1 MTVIL
6 AERPALPCA
15 PEHSHDES
23 WFSGFYE
30 ATFESAY
37 RYACMLTRDA
47 DLASDVTADV
57 FVRAWVHRSTLKASA
72 SPIAWVLTVTR
83 NRVND
88 EFRSRKVTVNLDQ
101 IAEPEDSS
109 PADIEPELSD
119 AQKAFIRGSIERL
132 TPEQQQVVFLRF
144 YQQLPHEQVARELGR
159 TPNAVRAI
167 QFRALARLRKLM
179 EAARVV

>member
-1 MTVIL
+1 M
-6 AERPALPCA
+6 
-15 PEHSHDES
+15 
-23 WFSGFYE
+23 
-30 ATFESAY
+30 
-37 RYACMLTRDA
+37 
-47 DLASDVTADV
+47 
-57 FVRAWVHRSTLKASA
+57 
-72 SPIAWVLTVTR
+72 
-83 NRVND
+83 
-88 EFRSRKVTVNLDQ
+88 NLDQ

-109 PADIEPELSD
+109 PADLEPELSD

-179 EAARVV
+179 EAARVE